1 MLNHSERIRPVVDM
15 VTARIN
21 DRFGA
26 PLVARY

>member
-1 MLNHSERIRPVVDM
+1 MLNHSKHTRRDVDM

-26 PLVARY
+26 PLVARS